1 MLEALVNNILNKQC
15 CTKHELRYHEVT
27 QDSYFND
34 DEYFIVQEHQ
44 SLGTPTGYFSDSEII
59 EFNHTAPNQI
69 FTINTGY
76 FEFLS
81 TNPSKTARGYLLT
94 ILERESKTKEK
105 PQSTTIELV
114 TNQDNEITKV
124 KAYANIPSE

>member
-1 MLEALVNNILNKQC
+1 MLEALVNSILHKQC

-44 SLGTPTGYFSDSEII
+44 SLATPAGYVSDSEVIT
-59 EFNHTAPNQI
+59 FNHIVSNQI

-76 FEFLS
+76 FEFFS
-81 TNPSKTARGYLLT
+81 TNPVKVARGYLLT
-94 ILERESKTKEK
+94 ILERESKQPK
-105 PQSTTIELV
+105 QSVNVELL
-114 TNQDNEITKV
+114 TNEDNEIVKV
-124 KAYANIPSE
+124 KAYEREKVSA